1 MGIHEGCVHWSS
13 SFYSILYQNISLSD
27 DFSGN
32 DKVKDELELIEESGK
47 EFNGK
52 IEEFYYDGGA
62 KVEIILFGREM
73 KDFSVNEILFLLC
86 KKSYDVDFK
95 KFRENF
101 KKASKTDLKTLF
113 IEAKMD
119 KEFADLLQHF
129 NINENSDGIEGNI
142 RYEFKRNGDLL
153 IRSKCGDLK
162 FGFIY

>member
-1 MGIHEGCVHWSS
+1 
-13 SFYSILYQNISLSD
+13 
-27 DFSGN
+27 
-32 DKVKDELELIEESGK
+32 
-47 EFNGK
+47 
-52 IEEFYYDGGA
+52 
-62 KVEIILFGREM
+62 M

-101 KKASKTDLKTLF
+101 QKASKKDLKTLF

-129 NINENSDGIEGNI
+129 NINENSDGVEGNI

>member
-1 MGIHEGCVHWSS
+1 
-13 SFYSILYQNISLSD
+13 
-27 DFSGN
+27 
-32 DKVKDELELIEESGK
+32 
-47 EFNGK
+47 
-52 IEEFYYDGGA
+52 
-62 KVEIILFGREM
+62 M

-86 KKSYDVDFK
+86 KKSYDVDSK

-101 KKASKTDLKTLF
+101 QKASKIDLKTLF
-113 IEAKMD
+113 IEAKKD

-129 NINENSDGIEGNI
+129 NINENSDGVEGNI